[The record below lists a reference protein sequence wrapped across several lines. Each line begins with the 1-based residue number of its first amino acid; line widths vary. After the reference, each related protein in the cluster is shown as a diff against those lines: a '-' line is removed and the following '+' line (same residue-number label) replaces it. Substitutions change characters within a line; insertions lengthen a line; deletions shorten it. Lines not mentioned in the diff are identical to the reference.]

1 MTPNLL
7 RACAFALAVFS
18 IPLAAQ
24 AQDNAKQDSTKDVPW
39 RHALSLLGD
48 VKYPADF
55 KRFDYVNPNAPK
67 GGLVR
72 LGSDG
77 TFDSFNHLIPRGTQA
92 AGINMIYDTL
102 MVSSLDE
109 VATEYGLIAESVRF
123 PADYSSVTYRLR
135 PNARWHDG
143 KPITPEDVIWT
154 FEMIKEHSPT
164 RRFYYR
170 HVVKAEKTGER
181 EVTFTFDQPGNRE
194 LPQIV
199 GQIAPLPKHWWTGK
213 DAQGNARNIANGTL
227 EAPLGSSAYKI
238 KSFIPGRTV
247 VYERVKDYWGVS
259 LPVKVGQDNFD
270 EIRYEYFRDDIVE
283 LEAFK
288 ADQFDF
294 RLENVAKNWATAY
307 DIPAVKD
314 KRLLLETFP
323 DRATGVMQ
331 GFIPNLRREKF
342 SDPRVRLA
350 LNYVMNFETM
360 NRNFFFGQYKRIAS
374 YFSGTE
380 LSFSGLPQGKELE
393 ILETVRGKVPP
404 EVFTAEFKN
413 PVFDTQE
420 SVRANLRQATKLFR
434 EAGYEVRG
442 GKLVNAKTGEPFT
455 IEFLLASPTFE
466 RIILFYA
473 EDLKR
478 LGIGFTI
485 RQVDSSQYQNRV
497 RSRDFDVIVSG
508 WGQSLSPGNEQLDYF
523 GTEAADRQG
532 SRNYG
537 GIKNEAVDALI
548 KRVIFA
554 KDREELIASTRAL
567 DRVLMWNHYVVPM
580 WSIGFHRVAHWDRFG
595 KPEKLPEYSFG
606 FPDIWWFDKDRAAKV
621 GPQK

>member
-1 MTPNLL
+1 MTPNLTRTL
-7 RACAFALAVFS
+7 VLAFLLFATTQ
-18 IPLAAQ
+18 AAP
-24 AQDNAKQDSTKDVPW
+24 AQEPAW
-39 RHALSLLGD
+39 RHALSLMGD

-77 TFDSFNHLIPRGTQA
+77 TFDSFNHLIPRGTTA
-92 AGINMIYDTL
+92 AGVTMIYDTL

-109 VATEYGLIAESVRF
+109 VATEYGLVAEAVRY
-123 PADYSSVTYRLR
+123 PSDYSSVTYRLR
-135 PNARWHDG
+135 ANARWHDG

-154 FEMIKEHSPT
+154 FQMLKEHSPT
-164 RRFYYR
+164 QRFYYR
-170 HVVKAEKTGER
+170 HVVKAEKTGDR

-199 GQIAPLPKHWWTGK
+199 GQIAPMPKHWWTGK
-213 DAQGNARNIANGTL
+213 DADGKERNIASGTL
-227 EAPLGSSAYKI
+227 ELPLGSSAYKI

-247 VYERVKDYWGVS
+247 VYERLKDYWGAS

-270 EIRYEYFRDDIVE
+270 EIRYEYFRDDTVE
-283 LEAFK
+283 IEAFK

-323 DRATGVMQ
+323 DRATGIMQ

-342 SDPRVRLA
+342 SDPRVRRA
-350 LNYVMNFETM
+350 LNYAMNFETM

-380 LSFSGLPQGKELE
+380 LAHSGLPQGKELE

-404 EVFTAEFKN
+404 EVFTTEFKN
-413 PVFDTQE
+413 PVFDAQE
-420 SVRANLRQATKLFR
+420 SFRANLRQAIRLFR
-434 EAGYEVRG
+434 EAGYEVRD
-442 GKLVNAKTGEPFT
+442 GKLVNGKTGEPFT

-478 LGIGFTI
+478 LGISFTI
-485 RQVDSSQYQNRV
+485 RQVDSSQYQNRI
-497 RSRDFDVIVSG
+497 RSRDFDMIVSG

-554 KDREELIASTRAL
+554 KDRAELIAATHAL
-567 DRVLMWNHYVVPM
+567 DRVLIWNHYVVPM
-580 WSIGFHRVAHWDRFG
+580 WSISFHRVAHWDRFG

>member
-1 MTPNLL
+1 VTPNLL
-7 RACAFALAVFS
+7 RACAFALAVIS
-18 IPLAAQ
+18 TPLAAQ
-24 AQDNAKQDSTKDVPW
+24 AQEPAKDVPW

-72 LGSDG
+72 LGADG
-77 TFDSFNHLIPRGTQA
+77 TFDSFNHLIPRGTAA
-92 AGINMIYDTL
+92 AGVNMLYDTL

-109 VATEYGLIAESVRF
+109 VATEYGLIAEAVRF

-135 PNARWHDG
+135 ANARWHDG
-143 KPITPEDVIWT
+143 KPITPEDVVWT

-181 EVTFTFDQPGNRE
+181 DVTFTFDQPGNRE

-213 DAQGNARNIANGTL
+213 DAHGNERNLANGTL
-227 EAPLGSSAYKI
+227 EPPLGSSAYKI
-238 KSFIPGRTV
+238 KSLIPGRTI
-247 VYERVKDYWGVS
+247 VYERVKDYWGAS
-259 LPVKVGQDNFD
+259 LPVKAGQDNFD

-360 NRNFFFGQYKRIAS
+360 NRNFFFGQYQRIAS

-404 EVFTAEFKN
+404 EVFTSEYKN

-442 GKLVNAKTGEPFT
+442 GKLVNAKSGEPFT

-497 RSRDFDVIVSG
+497 RSRDFDIIVSG
-508 WGQSLSPGNEQLDYF
+508 WGQSLSPGNEQLDFF

-580 WSIGFHRVAHWDRFG
+580 WSIGFHRVAYWDRFG

>member
-7 RACAFALAVFS
+7 RACAFALAILS
-18 IPLAAQ
+18 TPLAAQ
-24 AQDNAKQDSTKDVPW
+24 AQEATKDAPW

-77 TFDSFNHLIPRGTQA
+77 TFDSFNHIIPRGTQA
-92 AGINMIYDTL
+92 AGVNMIYDTL

-109 VATEYGLIAESVRF
+109 VATEYGLIAEAVRF

-135 PNARWHDG
+135 ANARWHDG

-154 FEMIKEHSPT
+154 FQMIKEHSPT

-213 DAQGNARNIANGTL
+213 DAQGNERNIANGTL
-227 EAPLGSSAYKI
+227 EPPLGSSAYRI
-238 KSFIPGRTV
+238 KSFISGRTV
-247 VYERVKDYWGVS
+247 VYERVKDYWGAS
-259 LPVKVGQDNFD
+259 LPVKAGQDNFD
-270 EIRYEYFRDDIVE
+270 EIRYEYFRDDTVE

-307 DIPAVKD
+307 DIPAVKE

-331 GFIPNLRREKF
+331 GFIPNLRRGKF

-350 LNYVMNFETM
+350 LNYVMNFENM

-404 EVFTAEFKN
+404 EVFTSEFKN
-413 PVFDTQE
+413 PVFDTQD
-420 SVRANLRQATKLFR
+420 SVRANLRQATRLFR
-434 EAGYEVRG
+434 EAGYEVRD

-455 IEFLLASPTFE
+455 IEFLIASPTFE

-497 RSRDFDVIVSG
+497 RSRDFDIIVSG

-580 WSIGFHRVAHWDRFG
+580 WSIGFHRVAYWDRFG